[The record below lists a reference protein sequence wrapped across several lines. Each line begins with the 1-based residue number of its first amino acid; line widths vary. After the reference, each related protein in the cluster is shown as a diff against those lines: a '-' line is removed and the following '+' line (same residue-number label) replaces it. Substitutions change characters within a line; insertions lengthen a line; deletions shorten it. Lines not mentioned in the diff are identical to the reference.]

1 VRCTVAPRIP
11 NITLPCPPYNHP
23 KLIVSRL
30 AIPSIATAGVNGMP
44 FGFLLRDILNKDVP
58 RQEPRQHFGRAIVNK
73 ALVLYVSILSLSS
86 DRLPHSGLDG
96 DTHAGSQA
104 FGSCA
109 NRNTLIGTRVPRTVL
124 TFDIPRLRA
133 SPVGDAQESLRAL
146 QESADAL
153 QNPHLKR
160 VVRGVSA
167 LLQTA
172 EVEQC
177 VGFLYEGVCFTK
189 FCSAWNRKRK
199 PGRSA
204 HSKR

>member
-1 VRCTVAPRIP
+1 
-11 NITLPCPPYNHP
+11 
-23 KLIVSRL
+23 
-30 AIPSIATAGVNGMP
+30 MP

-73 ALVLYVSILSLSS
+73 ALVLYVSILSLSF
-86 DRLPHSGLDG
+86 DRLPHNGLDD

-104 FGSCA
+104 FGSCV
-109 NRNTLIGTRVPRTVL
+109 LIGTQVPRTVL

-133 SPVGDAQESLRAL
+133 SHVGDAQDSLRAL

-204 HSKR
+204 HSRL